1 MVPAGERGGQREGW
15 DIGEMG
21 WVGRLEGTGYV
32 RGHWGGLK
40 LMCVKAAGV
49 EKGQGRV
56 MEGDDLDLWGSLRGD
71 AQRFWTWSMNVGPV
85 E

>member
-1 MVPAGERGGQREGW
+1 
-15 DIGEMG
+15 MG
-21 WVGRLEGTGYV
+21 WVGRLEGTGCV

-56 MEGDDLDLWGSLRGD
+56 MEGDDFDLWGSLRGD